1 MAALLVVLVLLG
13 VSIDTTQHFK
23 SEKTSQ
29 VTPVTADL
37 KTDVAPASEAK
48 AS

>member
-1 MAALLVVLVLLG
+1 MAALLLVLVLLG

-23 SEKTSQ
+23 SDKTSQ
-29 VTPVTADL
+29 VTPVTTDL
-37 KTDVAPASEAK
+37 KTDVTPASEAK